1 MTDHGQDGQLMLLIA
16 SLAALMFMLS
26 SALLFRLYQGLR
38 RERDIHS
45 EHMGLVFDNTA
56 EGIVLLRH
64 GQILRINQSGAMLLG
79 QDSETLAGKSL
90 TELLEAAD
98 SVSIEA
104 LQGHHNHQFNELK
117 CRHGNGRLILLEGTL
132 SPIRTE
138 RRHKQH
144 SPTGVLIFR
153 DVSDRLQQQAQE
165 ARNHLVLAAVSRVN
179 NNFLLY
185 KDPKR
190 RFGEL
195 LETLKELTGSPMG
208 FISERMEQ
216 DGKPFMRCYAITNL
230 AWDQS
235 SHNLYVNNIEKGID
249 FHNLD
254 NLFGRTLLTGE
265 VVISNHH
272 DPVHRAGSCPA
283 GHPDLD
289 SFVGIPLKFRGE
301 VLGMYGL
308 ANRAD
313 AYDQELV
320 EWLRPLTDA
329 ITGIMYAFRIERAQR
344 ESERRMLQARD
355 EAEHANRLKSDF
367 LATMSHEI
375 RTPLN
380 AVVGMLDS
388 LEATELDDRQTGYVQ
403 SASIAADTLLRLIND
418 VLDFSKIEAGMLTL
432 VQEPFNLCESIHSVL
447 TATSV
452 NAAAKGLDL
461 YLNYAPDVPLSIIGD
476 PIRMRQ
482 ILNNLVSNA
491 VKFTEA
497 GHIILTVSQR
507 TVEATGEVHLLI
519 SIEDTGIG
527 IDNRDL
533 TIIFEAFRQID
544 HSITRHYQG
553 TGLGLAITRNLVNA
567 MQGRIDVKSSPGTG
581 SRFIVELP
589 LQPANTATLHTQLA
603 ELNALSQQQLLCVT
617 NSHQLF
623 EYLYSLLSPHFEQFD
638 CHFRPLEE
646 EPQAGQYSMLLVDDR
661 RFKLAP
667 ESLRG
672 WIQQRGGNGELIG
685 LSQRDLAQAFIPVTA
700 QLQPPLSP
708 LQLVDTLSRIVQ
720 PETATATSD
729 TAFAEPEH
737 TAEPITDGLSILIAE
752 DHPINQ
758 KMMEILMQ
766 RAGATWQLC
775 SDGLEVIQAMQSDAH
790 FDLILMDLHMP
801 NMDGYEAT
809 RSIRDLPGPERNIPI
824 IAVTADALAG
834 DREKCLAAGMND
846 YLAKPVRLADLQQ
859 VIART
864 MAVHTDTATANRPE
878 PEAPETFDSDNLVE
892 QVGDAESA
900 ALLVREFANTL
911 RAELQILQ
919 QALDADDLEAARS
932 ASHRIKGSART
943 IGCNLLAAQL
953 QQIETACRSENKP
966 SASKAMTDVT
976 KQLPDLLEQLNSFSE
991 ANTLL

>member
-1 MTDHGQDGQLMLLIA
+1 MTDQGQDGQLIVLIA
-16 SLAALMFMLS
+16 SLAALLFMLI
-26 SALLFRLYQGLR
+26 SALLFRLYRRLQ
-38 RERDIHS
+38 RERDIHG
-45 EHMGLVFDNTA
+45 EHMELVFDNTA
-56 EGIVLLRH
+56 EGIMLLRQ
-64 GQILRINQSGAMLLG
+64 GQILHINQSGARLLG
-79 QDSETLAGKSL
+79 RDSTELAGTSL
-90 TELLEAAD
+90 TDLLEATDPA
-98 SVSIEA
+98 SITA
-104 LQGHHNHQFNELK
+104 LQGSDSHHFAALK
-117 CRHGNGRLILLEGTL
+117 CRHHDGRLLLLEGTL

-138 RRHKQH
+138 RRHKRH
-144 SPTGVLIFR
+144 SPTGVLMFR
-153 DVSDRLQQQAQE
+153 DVSDRLKQQARE

-230 AWDQS
+230 AWDQP
-235 SHNLYVNNIEKGID
+235 SHNLYVNNIEQGID
-249 FHNLD
+249 FHRLD
-254 NLFGRTLLTGE
+254 NLFGHTLLTGE

-272 DPVHRAGSCPA
+272 DPTHRAGSCPA

-313 AYDQELV
+313 AYDQDLV
-320 EWLRPLTDA
+320 EWLSPLTDA

-355 EAEHANRLKSDF
+355 EAEHANRVKSDF

-388 LEATELDDRQTGYVQ
+388 LEATELDERQTGYVQ
-403 SASIAADTLLRLIND
+403 SASLAADTLLRLIND

-432 VQEPFNLCESIHSVL
+432 VQEPLNLCESIHSVL
-447 TATSV
+447 TAASV

-461 YLNYAPDVPLSIIGD
+461 YLNYAPDVPLNIIGD
-476 PIRMRQ
+476 PVRLRQ

-491 VKFTEA
+491 IKFTEA
-497 GHIILTVSQR
+497 GHVILTVSQR
-507 TVEATGEVHLLI
+507 TAEATGEARLLI

-527 IDNRDL
+527 IDSRDL
-533 TIIFEAFRQID
+533 TLIFEAFRQVD

-589 LQPANTATLHTQLA
+589 LQPANTVTLHTRLA
-603 ELNALSQQQLLCVT
+603 ELNALSEQRLLCVT

-623 EYLYSLLSPHFEQFD
+623 EYLYSLLSPHFKKVD

-646 EPQAGQYSMLLVDDR
+646 EPEAGRYSMLLVDDR

-672 WIQQRGGNGELIG
+672 WVQQRGGKEGELIG
-685 LSQRDLAQAFIPVTA
+685 LSQRDLAQAFIPITT

-708 LQLVDTLSRIVQ
+708 LQLVETLRLIVQ
-720 PETATATSD
+720 PETPAEAVEPPP
-729 TAFAEPEH
+729 AEPVQS
-737 TAEPITDGLSILIAE
+737 TEPITAGLSILIAE

-775 SDGLEVIQAMQSDAH
+775 NDGLEVLQAMQSGAH

-809 RSIRDLPGPERNIPI
+809 RSIRDLPGPQRNIPI

-846 YLAKPVRLADLQQ
+846 YLAKPVRLADLQH

-864 MAVHTDTATANRPE
+864 LATSANTAVDEPAPTAQVSFNG
-878 PEAPETFDSDNLVE
+878 DNLIE

-900 ALLVREFANTL
+900 ALLVSEFANTL

-953 QQIETACRSENKP
+953 QQIETACRSEDKP
-966 SASKAMTDVT
+966 NASETLTDVMQ
-976 KQLPDLLEQLNSFSE
+976 QLPALLAQLQSFSE
-991 ANTLL
+991 THTRL